1 MEITI
6 VGTDQIETLQLI
18 SKQTFSETFGDQ
30 NSKENIELYLNQH
43 YSLDNLRKELKHPG
57 STFYFLTHGNE
68 LKGYLKLN
76 RGTAQTEFQGEG
88 ALEIERIYITK
99 QAQGFGY
106 GKALLNKAIELSKEA
121 ELPLLW
127 LGVWE
132 NNIPAIRF
140 YESHGFV
147 PFGEHIFM
155 LGTDSQRDILMKFES
170 GK

>member
-6 VGTDQIETLQLI
+6 VGINQIETLQLI

-30 NSKENIELYLNQH
+30 NSKENIELYIKQH
-43 YSLDNLRKELKHPG
+43 YSLDNLRKELSHPDT
-57 STFYFLTHGNE
+57 TFYFLTQGSE
-68 LKGYLKLN
+68 LQGYLKLN
-76 RGTAQTEFQGEG
+76 RGSAQTEFQGDE

-106 GKALLNKAIELSKEA
+106 GKALLNKAIELSTED
-121 ELPLLW
+121 ELPMLW

-132 NNIPAIRF
+132 NNIPAVRF
-140 YESHGFV
+140 YERHGFV

-155 LGTDSQRDILMKFES
+155 LGNDSQ
-170 GK
+170 